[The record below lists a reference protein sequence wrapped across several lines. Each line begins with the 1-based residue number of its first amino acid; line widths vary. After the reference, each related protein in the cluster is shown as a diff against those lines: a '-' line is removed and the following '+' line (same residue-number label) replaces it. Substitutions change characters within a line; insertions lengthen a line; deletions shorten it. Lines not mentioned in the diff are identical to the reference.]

1 MKRFVH
7 SFYNGK
13 EQLVGVKI
21 HSFSRNPFHS
31 CLIIIACRISD
42 VRYAMLFVEWRFA
55 NRIFIKQLSCHKKIC
70 FVQKQHECLL
80 EQMGQYVRRS
90 YEHRTH
96 GNCLLLDQMFFF
108 SIYYN
113 KSEVRQSHVR
123 TSSVCQSATVSI
135 RFVWKGRKY
144 RLLCAHQP
152 HKIR

>member
-42 VRYAMLFVEWRFA
+42 VRNLMHFCWMKIRQS
-55 NRIFIKQLSCHKKIC
+55 NRIKQLSCHKKIC

-96 GNCLLLDQMFFF
+96 GNFPLLDQMFFF
-108 SIYYN
+108 HHNIIN
-113 KSEVRQSHVR
+113 LKSGRR
-123 TSSVCQSATVSI
+123 TSALRQFANQLRSP
-135 RFVWKGRKY
+135 FV
-144 RLLCAHQP
+144 LF
-152 HKIR
+152 